1 MRRHLLY
8 WMVLLAPSV
17 TAAAPAID
25 PALARS
31 IDAQAQTVLQR
42 TETPGATLAI
52 YRDGESEP
60 FYVHAY
66 GLGDRESKT
75 PATVSTHYEIGSITK
90 QFTAASILQL
100 QEAGKLDINATLATY
115 LPDAPHAKEVTL
127 KQLLSH
133 TSGMPEYLDGPDV
146 EQWAVKPATFDQIM
160 ARIKGKPLDF
170 PPGSRWSYSNSGYA
184 LLGRVIEVVSHESYE
199 QYVKTHLL
207 KVAGM
212 TATYTVAEEA
222 RTPGMAKGYRHTDGK
237 LEAAPTI
244 HATVGWAAGNL
255 ISTVAD
261 LERWN
266 VALRSGKIIRPADYA
281 LMATPVQGSTDYGLG
296 LFVDTLDEQPR
307 VGHTGG
313 SFGFTTSNQ
322 YFPKQGIQVIAFT
335 NNGDNPEPGQMLVTV
350 AFENLYPAIAAAAR
364 KPAAGESSTTTAAAR
379 KAFARL
385 QGKGDDLSMFG
396 GKLKEKMGTGVAER
410 MAKQLSP
417 FGEPSSF
424 IFKGTRQDKD
434 KDKDKVW
441 NDYRIDFG
449 PGNSLPFGVE
459 LDADGKVTGISVG

>member
-1 MRRHLLY
+1 MRRHFLC
-8 WMVLLAPSV
+8 WMVWLAPV
-17 TAAAPAID
+17 AATASTAID
-25 PALARS
+25 PALAKR
-31 IDAQAQTVLQR
+31 IDGDAQTVLQR
-42 TETPGATLAI
+42 TDTPGATLAI
-52 YRDGESEP
+52 YRNGESEP

-66 GLGDRESKT
+66 GLSDREHKT

-146 EQWAVKPATFDQIM
+146 EQWAVKPATFDQII
-160 ARIKGKPLDF
+160 ARIKDKPLDF

-184 LLGRVIEVVSHESYE
+184 LLGRVIEVVSHETYVH
-199 QYVKTHLL
+199 YVKTHLL
-207 KVAGM
+207 QAAGM
-212 TATYTVAEEA
+212 TGTYTVTDES
-222 RTPGMAKGYRHTDGK
+222 RLPGMAKGYRHTDGK
-237 LEAAPTI
+237 LELSPTI

-255 ISTVAD
+255 VSTVAD

-281 LMATPVQGSTDYGLG
+281 LMATPAQGSTDYGLG

-307 VGHTGG
+307 IGHTGG

-322 YFPKQGIQVIAFT
+322 YFPKQGIQIIAFT
-335 NNGDNPEPGQMLVTV
+335 NNGDNPEPGQMLVTTV
-350 AFENLYPAIAAAAR
+350 FENLYPDIAAAAR
-364 KPAAGESSTTTAAAR
+364 QPAAGENPATTAMAR
-379 KAFARL
+379 KAFLRL

-396 GKLKEKMGTGVAER
+396 AKLQGKMSAGLSER

-424 IFKGTRQDKD
+424 IFKGQRVDKD
-434 KDKDKVW
+434 KTW
-441 NDYRIDFG
+441 SDYRIDFG

-459 LDADGKVTGISVG
+459 MDADGKVAGISIG

>member
-1 MRRHLLY
+1 MRRHFLWVMLF
-8 WMVLLAPSV
+8 
-17 TAAAPAID
+17 APAALASPAALD
-25 PALARS
+25 PAWARRL
-31 IDAQAQTVLQR
+31 DGDVQAVLQR
-42 TETPGATLAI
+42 TSTPGATLAI
-52 YRDGESEP
+52 YRDGEP
-60 FYVHAY
+60 VYVHAY
-66 GLGDRESKT
+66 GLSDREHKA

-90 QFTAASILQL
+90 QFTAAAILQL

-133 TSGMPEYLDGPDV
+133 TSGMPEYLDGPEV
-146 EQWAVKPATFDQIM
+146 EQWAVKPATFDQLM
-160 ARIKGKPLDF
+160 AHIKDKPLDF

-184 LLGRVIEVVSHESYE
+184 LLGRVIEVTSHESYE
-199 QYVKTHLL
+199 HYVKTHLL
-207 KVAGM
+207 TTAGM
-212 TATYTVAEEA
+212 AHTATVADE
-222 RTPGMAKGYRHTDGK
+222 THVPGMATGYRHAEGK
-237 LEAAPTI
+237 LEPAPTI
-244 HATVGWAAGNL
+244 HASVGWAAGNL
-255 ISTVAD
+255 VSTVDD

-296 LFVDTLDEQPR
+296 LFVDTLDDQPR
-307 VGHTGG
+307 IGHTGG

-322 YFPKQGIQVIAFT
+322 YFPKQGVQIIAFT

-350 AFENLYPAIAAAAR
+350 AFENLYPDLAATAR
-364 KPAAGESSTTTAAAR
+364 KPAAGESPAITDAAR

-385 QGKGDDLSMFG
+385 QGRGDDLSMFG
-396 GKLKEKMGTGVAER
+396 GKLKTKMGTGLSER

-424 IFKGTRQDKD
+424 IFKGQRTDKD
-434 KDKDKVW
+434 KIW
-441 NDYRIDFG
+441 NDYRIEFG

-459 LDADGKVTGISVG
+459 LDADGKVTGISIG